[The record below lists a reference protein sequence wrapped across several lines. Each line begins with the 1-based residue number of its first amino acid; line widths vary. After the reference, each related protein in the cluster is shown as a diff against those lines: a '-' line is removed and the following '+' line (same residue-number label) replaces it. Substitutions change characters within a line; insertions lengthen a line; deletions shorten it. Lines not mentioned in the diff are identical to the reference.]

1 MPHLCHAFFEA
12 SPRTSTAQVHRRF
25 RLRGGAKRVS
35 QGRGLAAV
43 PARVRLGFV
52 PSLLA
57 MWALALVGSTG
68 CVTTRDEGIAMRA
81 DIDTLMDNV
90 AHIQRTTEDER
101 ATLAQKLA
109 GMEARVVALE
119 GTLSSLRQADADGGV
134 RLEKIITELQTLRG
148 EIEEARYQLGE
159 TKKSVQDILDRPP
172 VTVAAAAEA
181 PKVDAPQKPVIA
193 GEEVPDDRQALYDFA
208 KKLYDEQKYN
218 ESLEAFELF
227 SSRQPD
233 DELKDNVWFWSGEA
247 HYQLAKAAEDSKEKG
262 KAYKKAILS
271 YQKVLEI
278 PDSNK
283 GDGALYKIGMAFEAL
298 GFTDEA
304 KVFYEEILEK
314 HPKSNLR
321 SGAQKRLQD
330 LKSQKKQKKPGRK
343 G

>member
-1 MPHLCHAFFEA
+1 
-12 SPRTSTAQVHRRF
+12 
-25 RLRGGAKRVS
+25 
-35 QGRGLAAV
+35 
-43 PARVRLGFV
+43 
-52 PSLLA
+52 
-57 MWALALVGSTG
+57 
-68 CVTTRDEGIAMRA
+68 MRA

-90 AHIQRTTEDER
+90 AHLQRSSADER
-101 ATLAQKLA
+101 ASLEQKLA
-109 GMEARVVALE
+109 KMEERVLSLE

-159 TKKSVQDILDRPP
+159 TKKSVQDILERPP

-181 PKVDAPQKPVIA
+181 PKVDAPKKPVIA
-193 GEEVPDDRQALYDFA
+193 GEEVPDGRQELYDFA
-208 KKLYDEQKYN
+208 KRLYDEQKYT
-218 ESLEAFELF
+218 ESLEAFQLF
-227 SSRQPD
+227 SSRQPE

-247 HYQLAKAAEDSKEKG
+247 HYQLAKAAEDAKEKG

-304 KVFYEEILEK
+304 KVFYEEILDK
-314 HPKSNLR
+314 HPKSKLR
-321 SGAQKRLQD
+321 NGAQKRLKD
-330 LKSQKKQKKPGRK
+330 LKSKSRKKKSRRTR
-343 G
+343 